1 MHVMQIL
8 GTPTMVRFQVIRPQ
22 TCPAGRAHIKQQM
35 AQKSR
40 RIFAAPRLMTG
51 CNAQDKI
58 VSISISYQSQS
69 SFFTLFCPQGKFWT
83 HLSKTV
89 APLHHLHF
97 LFNIIHWLIG
107 VQRRVQEGATGCNG
121 GVTESSFLALHPGL
135 KPRQFLF
142 YALLVQGCTGKG
154 ASKQFSTILIPVR
167 YFQPIILIN
176 SFNCL
181 ISLNII
187 LIVELIV
194 WLFRAVYYR
203 RKYIFYS
210 VNFLSFQ
217 LWSLNRCI
225 KALSHSGNGRCQPNL
240 VTRLTVRSKYR
251 NQGTRTRGGYGFSI
265 LLPFLHVLRVIR
277 GVDIVAKMVFCNKFN
292 CLNIIILI
300 CYLCNLLIVNGLE
313 GMIMNESGFN
323 ILNVQIE
330 EF

>member
-1 MHVMQIL
+1 MRNMHVMQTFE
-8 GTPTMVRFQVIRPQ
+8 TPTMVRVQVIGPQ
-22 TCPAGRAHIKQQM
+22 PRPAGRAHIKQQM
-35 AQKSR
+35 AQKNW
-40 RIFAAPRLMTG
+40 RIFAAPRLMAG
-51 CNAQDKI
+51 CNAQDRI
-58 VSISISYQSQS
+58 VSIFISCQSQS
-69 SFFTLFCPQGKFWT
+69 SFFTFFCPQGKFWT
-83 HLSKTV
+83 HLSKSV

-121 GVTESSFLALHPGL
+121 GVTESDFLALHPDL

-176 SFNCL
+176 LFNCL

-210 VNFLSFQ
+210 VNFLIFQ
-217 LWSLNRCI
+217 LCGLNRCI
-225 KALSHSGNGRCQPNL
+225 KALFHSGNGLCQPNL
-240 VTRLTVRSKYR
+240 VTWLTDRSKYR

-265 LLPFLHVLRVIR
+265 LLPFLQVLRVIR
-277 GVDIVAKMVFCNKFN
+277 GVKIGVKT
-292 CLNIIILI
+292 
-300 CYLCNLLIVNGLE
+300 
-313 GMIMNESGFN
+313 
-323 ILNVQIE
+323 
-330 EF
+330 